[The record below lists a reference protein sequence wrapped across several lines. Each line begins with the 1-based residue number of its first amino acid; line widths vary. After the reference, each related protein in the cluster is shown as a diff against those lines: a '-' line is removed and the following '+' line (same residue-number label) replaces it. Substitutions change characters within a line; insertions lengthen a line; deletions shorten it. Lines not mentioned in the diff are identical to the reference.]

1 MRHETGWL
9 RLERWIEALLVQF
22 RQTLARRGDLWAR
35 LRKTGQLWLQWRWT
49 KSAWLLGEVLWRRK
63 RPLWRRRE
71 ERALSHIL
79 RGLWALPRCLLKA
92 CLLGAE
98 CLGPRLHGLLCY
110 LCHLCEKARSGTCL
124 LGLHLGS
131 RHCSRLWLDSSGG

>member
-1 MRHETGWL
+1 MGQVEEDRSVVVAVEVDQKC
-9 RLERWIEALLVQF
+9 LV
-22 RQTLARRGDLWAR
+22 A
-35 LRKTGQLWLQWRWT
+35 
-49 KSAWLLGEVLWRRK
+49 GEVLWRRK